1 MGGTCSMH
9 IEFRWENLKEAYA
22 IKTGRQSGDDFDKD
36 CT

>member
-22 IKTGRQSGDDFDKD
+22 IKTGQSGDDFDKD